1 MEEQSLSLSKLQRE
15 TKANRR
21 EDTKYSNLAVNGLFI
36 INKSHI
42 I

>member
-21 EDTKYSNLAVNGLFI
+21 EDTKYNNLAGNGFLI
-36 INKSHI
+36 VNKSHI